1 MNTKSFLLCAT
12 ASTLFTFPIQ
22 AQTAIFSDDFDDN
35 TITGWTFLDRD
46 GEEEIANANWV
57 EQNGNLEQ
65 LTANYD
71 FRRGENDRPTL
82 GTIALA
88 PTQVGGHY
96 EISATFTSLEPG
108 NIFQDQDFVF
118 GYVDEDNFFLLE
130 ALAENNRLSLYQVVN
145 GERIRFR
152 EIPNAITFSD
162 ESTLVTLRHNAT
174 TGLVTVNYGDDEP
187 VEFTDPDLI
196 ITGTHSVGVGSN
208 NDAFTIDDF
217 TITSGFPVDSAFVLV
232 ITSLERNSATGEVS
246 LTWTSEL
253 GVEYFLERSVNLL
266 VWEEADDATGQ
277 AGMTTLVDP
286 LPILPKA
293 FYRVRAGE

>member
-1 MNTKSFLLCAT
+1 MNTRSL
-12 ASTLFTFPIQ
+12 ASWVAAAALIPSLSH

-35 TITGWTFLDRD
+35 TITGWTFLDRN

-71 FRRGENDRPTL
+71 FRRGKNNRPTL
-82 GTIALA
+82 GTLALA

-118 GYVDEDNFFLLE
+118 GYDDEDNFFLLE
-130 ALAENNRLSLYQVVN
+130 ALAENNRLSLYQVID
-145 GERIRFR
+145 GERIIVR

-187 VEFTDPDLI
+187 VEFIDPALI

-217 TITSGFPVDSAFVLV
+217 TITSGFPIDSAFVLE
-232 ITSLERNSATGEVS
+232 ITSFVRDPQTGTIS
-246 LTWTSEL
+246 LTWASEL
-253 GVEYFLERSVNLL
+253 DVEYFIDRATDLTDWQEI
-266 VWEEADDATGQ
+266 DDATGQ
-277 AGMTTLVDP
+277 AGSTNFSDP
-286 LPILPKA
+286 SPELERA
-293 FYRVRAGE
+293 FYRIRTEG